1 MFLFQNILDE
11 LENTKFWWLAPT
23 LDLRTKL
30 FEVWF
35 PKGLFTLWRL
45 LCICEL
51 RTVAFHAQLFSQQK
65 FRKRNECFS
74 SCPCK
79 CSICKNGLSTL
90 TLWIFE
96 DNLPLQKF
104 RSFSDAQMHV
114 LLPLTLGVCR
124 PVRGGTKYGKYCDGI
139 CHCPAVKFQNRKL
152 MLKKTVISVSS
163 EYMTINLY
171 RRCQCR
177 MWIGKSPGASRSL
190 RGTPK

>member
-1 MFLFQNILDE
+1 MTTCVQLFSLQNVTLPKYFRWTWKHQILVISTNLGSSNE
-11 LENTKFWWLAPT
+11 T
-23 LDLRTKL
+23 LRSL
-30 FEVWF
+30 V
-35 PKGLFTLWRL
+35 PKRTLWKL

-79 CSICKNGLSTL
+79 CSTCKNGLSTL

-104 RSFSDAQMHV
+104 RSLSDAQMHV
-114 LLPLTLGVCR
+114 LLPLTLEVCR
-124 PVRGGTKYGKYCDGI
+124 PLGGGTKYGKYCDGI

-152 MLKKTVISVSS
+152 MLKKTVIWN
-163 EYMTINLY
+163 EQNIW
-171 RRCQCR
+171 Q
-177 MWIGKSPGASRSL
+177 
-190 RGTPK
+190 